1 MVAASSAMLR
11 WGFIALYGW
20 PATFTL
26 ANSIHLGFTVAELA
40 CVTLWLRSRQGKSSG
55 PLSLLGQWFSSMELL
70 GRALIATA
78 RGTSLHMWEQHDDVR
93 ERMLDVE
100 V

>member
-1 MVAASSAMLR
+1 
-11 WGFIALYGW
+11 
-20 PATFTL
+20 
-26 ANSIHLGFTVAELA
+26 
-40 CVTLWLRSRQGKSSG
+40 
-55 PLSLLGQWFSSMELL
+55 MELL
-70 GRALIATA
+70 GRALITTA